1 MIKKILKTEDGYNIV
16 TDNGGKDDREYLFLK
31 DVMCHNENEVIGTD
45 ADGNV
50 VRINMNTLEKEYY
63 KKYSYVGK
71 YREVKLCGEKCWHRT
86 QYVDEEALPDKAPV
100 NVVA

>member
-45 ADGNV
+45 AHQH
-50 VRINMNTLEKEYY
+50 EYIR
-63 KKYSYVGK
+63 KRVLQ
-71 YREVKLCGEKCWHRT
+71 EV
-86 QYVDEEALPDKAPV
+86 
-100 NVVA
+100 

>member
-50 VRINMNTLEKEYY
+50 VRINMNTLEKGHLNLNLN
-63 KKYSYVGK
+63 S
-71 YREVKLCGEKCWHRT
+71 HRWNMI
-86 QYVDEEALPDKAPV
+86 DFSF
-100 NVVA
+100 N